1 MSEVLRCEKTGNPC
15 GTDTLPRGTEC
26 LCAPCRASRGHDT
39 SQTVPLT
46 LEGLNGAVMPGGGRV
61 HVLGLSDWRPRLPT
75 AAEFA
80 ARRGRLWGTRDSTGE
95 VTFWRYDHDPW
106 PNLSIEW
113 RPYSDNYD
121 PESWPSVEE
130 VGRD

>member
-1 MSEVLRCEKTGNPC
+1 MSEPELR
-15 GTDTLPRGTEC
+15 
-26 LCAPCRASRGHDT
+26 
-39 SQTVPLT
+39 VVVLT
-46 LEGLNGAVMPGGGRV
+46 LCGPCLDGEGGECHTPGCAMWLNRAPD
-61 HVLGLSDWRPRLPT
+61 LSLRERAEIEMASWRMLPVNASGWRPRPPT

-106 PNLSIEW
+106 PNLSTEW

-121 PESWPSVEE
+121 PESWPIAEA